1 MLDTPH
7 LAAAVYA
14 KTLTGQEEIRS
25 RALGLSPLV
34 RRTLVLVDGKR
45 TGSELAVFLAGQ
57 GDVEQVLT
65 QLLELG
71 CIEALVRRPTAAV
84 AAAPEPEPGNP
95 QPVPVPALGGQGAE
109 GRIPGLPDASTRSA
123 KENDMARHFMI
134 NSVNAIIG
142 QHSRISLVH
151 DIFHAV
157 TTEQLRTVYLHWESS
172 MSEHAMGAR
181 RLPELREKL
190 FKVL

>member
-1 MLDTPH
+1 MLDTSH
-7 LAAAVYA
+7 LTAAVYA
-14 KTLTGQEEIRS
+14 KTLTGQDEIRN

-57 GDVEQVLT
+57 GDIEPVLS

-71 CIEALVRRPTAAV
+71 CIEALVRRPPV
-84 AAAPEPEPGNP
+84 AAAAATDSEDHTALGNDDP
-95 QPVPVPALGGQGAE
+95 SGQPVEA
-109 GRIPGLPDASTRSA
+109 RIPGLPDASTRSA

-151 DIFHAV
+151 DIFHAA